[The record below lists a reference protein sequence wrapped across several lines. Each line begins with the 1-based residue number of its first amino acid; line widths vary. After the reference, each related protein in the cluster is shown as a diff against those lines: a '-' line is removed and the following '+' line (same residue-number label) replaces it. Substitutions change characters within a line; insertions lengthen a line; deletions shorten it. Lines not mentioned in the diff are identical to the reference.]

1 MCGYVRKSL
10 DTEAEEGLGEKMTFE
25 QRVGRSEWTMEIPG
39 ERALRQEGGKGKGQE
54 ATVAAEMSD
63 YRGWEA
69 SAFTLNEKENL

>member
-10 DTEAEEGLGEKMTFE
+10 DSEAEEGLGEKMTFE
-25 QRVGRSEWTMEIPG
+25 QRVGRSEWTMAIPG
-39 ERALRQEGGKGKGQE
+39 ERAFKQESSKGKGQE

-69 SAFTLNEKENL
+69 SGFHTE